1 MTKSPGKSVEDIPVI
16 KGYGGIRE
24 AQKKLKGS
32 EVIYQNRDALAHQI
46 LEMISTNI
54 TDIITWEDGTTR
66 LKDVKDIP
74 PAALA
79 AIRRVRV
86 TPTQSGEQLDLDMH
100 DKVRLIQMAAKA
112 AGLLDQEREVN
123 KPAVIEVQ
131 MIAPGGKK

>member
-1 MTKSPGKSVEDIPVI
+1 MTKYPGKSVKDIPVI

-32 EVIYQNRDALAHQI
+32 EVIYQNRDALARQI

-86 TPTQSGEQLDLDMH
+86 TPTQSGEQLDLEMH